1 MTNLKPGD
9 ILIFEAGDNWLS
21 KCIAKLTDSNVSHA
35 AMCYQ
40 DGTMVEM
47 SSSGMVCSKCKEAE
61 KGDNAYLLRLN
72 PEQDAA
78 PLLAAAKEYLDET
91 VYYDYPDL
99 VFFAGLII
107 YRAIRST
114 PRWQKI
120 MDYILELACS
130 ELDKM
135 LNKLIHKDGKKAMV
149 CSQLV
154 YQIYLDCGDAY
165 KIRIHDGLLQSGDM
179 MQSAP
184 ETGTE
189 YICLAELAE
198 KRSGTTSAENT
209 AAADSFAS
217 AGLEEPDK
225 EPNMEAVFR
234 ELYDALEESGQEDCE
249 LCTSNDLNTLV
260 DKTKKFLDKM
270 EALLERAGVELPVRA
285 LFVAPSD
292 LLKAENL
299 DNKGTIQITRN

>member
-1 MTNLKPGD
+1 MANLQPGD

-47 SSSGMVCSKCKEAE
+47 GSRGMVCSTCKQAE
-61 KGDNAYLLRLN
+61 KGDSAYLLRLD

-78 PLLAAAKEYLDET
+78 PLLATAKSYLDET

-114 PRWQKI
+114 KRWQKI
-120 MDYILELACS
+120 MDYILELACM

-135 LNKLIHKDGKKAMV
+135 INRLIHKDGKKAMV

-154 YQIYLDCGDAY
+154 YQIYLDCGDNY
-165 KIRIHDGLLQSGDM
+165 KIQIHNGLLQKGEM
-179 MQSAP
+179 MLSDSEQV
-184 ETGTE
+184 
-189 YICLAELAE
+189 CLAELAK
-198 KRSGTTSAENT
+198 KRDTIPGKNSFKTDG
-209 AAADSFAS
+209 FAS
-217 AGLEEPDK
+217 SEWKEPD
-225 EPNMEAVFR
+225 MEAVFR
-234 ELYDALEESGQEDCE
+234 ELYEAMEESGQENCG
-249 LCTSNDLNTLV
+249 LCTSNDLNGLA
-260 DKTKKFLDKM
+260 DKAKMFLDKM
-270 EALLERAGVELPVRA
+270 EELLERAGVELPVYA

-292 LLKAENL
+292 LLKADNL
-299 DNKGTIQITRN
+299 DNKGTVLISRD